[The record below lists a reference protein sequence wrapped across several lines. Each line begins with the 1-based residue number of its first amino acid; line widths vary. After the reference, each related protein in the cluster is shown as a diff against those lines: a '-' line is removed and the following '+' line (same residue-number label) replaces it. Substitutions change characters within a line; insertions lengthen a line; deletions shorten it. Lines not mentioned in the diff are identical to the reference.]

1 MGMIKETPLEA
12 AEQGKDLDHSIKD
25 QILIRVLDHHHHQ
38 AVHHL
43 LDHHTGPLIVVQ
55 APAQG
60 RILMTIHTLN
70 KTKLVEEAMVVIEG
84 QIMMITMMRD
94 LKLEEVK
101 LLE

>member
-1 MGMIKETPLEA
+1 MDMIKETPLEA

-25 QILIRVLDHHHHQ
+25 LILIRVLDHHHQ

-70 KTKLVEEAMVVIEG
+70 KTKLVEEAMVEIEG

-94 LKLEEVK
+94 LKQEEVK

>member
-25 QILIRVLDHHHHQ
+25 QILIKALDHHHQ

-70 KTKLVEEAMVVIEG
+70 KTKLVEEAMVEIEG

-94 LKLEEVK
+94 LKQEEVK

>member
-1 MGMIKETPLEA
+1 MDMIKETPLEA